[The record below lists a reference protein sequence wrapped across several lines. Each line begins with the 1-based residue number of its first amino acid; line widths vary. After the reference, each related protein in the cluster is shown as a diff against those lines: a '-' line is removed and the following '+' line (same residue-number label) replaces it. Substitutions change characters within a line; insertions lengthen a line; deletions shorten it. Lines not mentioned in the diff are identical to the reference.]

1 MTTGFALVLAA
12 APTIAGLMLLGLAD
26 PKRRRTARE
35 DAAPRNWRVVGWL
48 LLAAAACGAL
58 TAGIPALLIW
68 FAAAT
73 ALGWAFTHGLA
84 LAPART
90 RLAVETALKTKP
102 SSHRLR
108 AVVADRASGWPE
120 RKAVG
125 RLATVLV
132 LVALAAVPVF
142 WAWRAVD
149 RADRLAGSIAAL
161 QAIDLLSTHD
171 PERAAMRSCW
181 RMLGLAK
188 ADALHDLL
196 SNRAMILVLADG
208 DGIGEDLQRCVLGQG
223 GEGTTLVREPGA
235 AAVDVTIDAAVVAAL
250 HAAVVRRLLA
260 DETLAELAGESETA
274 RRLICRHVADAGET
288 RRFLANLRGDR
299 AYAKT
304 ADLLAVLPSLE
315 RPDDLTPLCQL

>member
-1 MTTGFALVLAA
+1 
-12 APTIAGLMLLGLAD
+12 
-26 PKRRRTARE
+26 
-35 DAAPRNWRVVGWL
+35 
-48 LLAAAACGAL
+48 
-58 TAGIPALLIW
+58 
-68 FAAAT
+68 
-73 ALGWAFTHGLA
+73 
-84 LAPART
+84 
-90 RLAVETALKTKP
+90 
-102 SSHRLR
+102 
-108 AVVADRASGWPE
+108 
-120 RKAVG
+120 
-125 RLATVLV
+125 
-132 LVALAAVPVF
+132 
-142 WAWRAVD
+142 
-149 RADRLAGSIAAL
+149 
-161 QAIDLLSTHD
+161 LSTHD

-196 SNRAMILVLADG
+196 SNRAMILVLADADG
-208 DGIGEDLQRCVLGQG
+208 DGPGEALQRCVLGQG
-223 GEGTTLVREPGA
+223 GEGTTLVRESGA
-235 AAVDVTIDAAVVAAL
+235 AAVDVTLDGAVVAAL